1 MIWKKMKKEAIS
13 SKEFQRQKLNK
24 IMQWLTTMIWIFS
37 NMKKEEPRLKK
48 RDEVDVYLDKTQTT
62 NSDLQK
68 VFQNLPTLKTLFLK
82 IQHSTSV

>member
-1 MIWKKMKKEAIS
+1 MKKEAIS